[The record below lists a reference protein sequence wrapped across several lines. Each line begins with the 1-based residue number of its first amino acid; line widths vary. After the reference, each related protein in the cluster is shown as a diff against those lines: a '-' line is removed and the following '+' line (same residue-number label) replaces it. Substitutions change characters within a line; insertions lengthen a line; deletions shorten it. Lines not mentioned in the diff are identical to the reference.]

1 METVVFVVNKIPLYF
16 HLFLLFSIWLWCLIP
31 TYYFILYL
39 YYSSLGLLKLVIIEL
54 VIHFLSLLSI
64 RTMGN
69 CKSHA
74 KTS

>member
-1 METVVFVVNKIPLYF
+1 METVVFVVTKIPLYF

-54 VIHFLSLLSI
+54 VI
-64 RTMGN
+64 N
-69 CKSHA
+69 
-74 KTS
+74 